1 MYFWLGNVNNSV
13 ELSDEELKTRIKL
26 LINENKML
34 NLKVEGLNTELSNY
48 KGKYHKYLEVS
59 QEWGFR
65 VGNDRFDEFKKKV
78 NTLLNGM

>member
-1 MYFWLGNVNNSV
+1 
-13 ELSDEELKTRIKL
+13 
-26 LINENKML
+26 ML